1 MLFSSLIFIYLFLPL
16 TLIFYY
22 LIKPEYR
29 NRFLL
34 VSSLVFFAWG
44 GVSYSFLLIL
54 SLILNFFIGKAIGTN
69 QNKKWLIIGV
79 SINLAFLLV
88 FKYANF
94 FAKNISDLLQ
104 LENESYK
111 DLGIILPI
119 GISFYTFQA
128 ISYLIDVYRQTTV
141 PQKKF
146 VNLALYISFFPQ
158 LIAGPIVRYHDIARQ
173 LQKRTHSRASF
184 IYGVE
189 RFVLGLAKKVLI
201 ANQFALIA
209 DNVFAIAPDNLGTFT
224 AWTGIIAYSF
234 QIYFDFSAYS
244 DMAIGL
250 GRMFGFKFL
259 ENFNFPYIAKS
270 IREFWYRW
278 HISLSNWFRDY
289 LYISLGGNRKGTK
302 RTYLNLFIVFLIT
315 GFWHGASWTFIVWGL
330 IHGLFM
336 IIEKLGFNKVLEKL
350 WTPLRYIYTLFV
362 VIMAWVVFRA
372 ETFDEALGFY
382 HSLFVYKSS
391 DVNVD
396 VLMNFFN
403 TETYIVSI
411 IALLGSARFFTYI
424 SEKANA
430 QYLKLSIRS
439 QRNILYITDITE
451 VIAMVVVMLL
461 VSMYLVAGTYN
472 PFIYFRF

>member
-16 TLIFYY
+16 TLGFYY
-22 LIKPEYR
+22 LINPEYR

-34 VSSLVFFAWG
+34 VSSLLFFAWG
-44 GVSYSFLLIL
+44 GVSYSFLLL
-54 SLILNFFIGKAIGTN
+54 FSLILNFFIGKAIGTKSN
-69 QNKKWLIIGV
+69 RLWLTIGV
-79 SINLAFLLV
+79 SINLIFLLI

-94 FAKNISDLLQ
+94 FAKNFSELFQPDETYQ
-104 LENESYK
+104 
-111 DLGIILPI
+111 DLGIVLPI

-128 ISYLIDVYRQTTV
+128 ISYLIDVYRKTTE

-158 LIAGPIVRYHDIARQ
+158 LIAGPIVRYHDIAKQ
-173 LQKRTHSRASF
+173 LVSRSHSRASF
-184 IYGVE
+184 IYGAE

-201 ANQFALIA
+201 ANQFALIT
-209 DNVFAIAPDNLGTFT
+209 DSIFAIQADNLGTFT
-224 AWTGIIAYSF
+224 AWIGIIAYSF

-350 WTPLRYIYTLFV
+350 WTPLRYVYTLFV

-372 ETFDEALGFY
+372 ETFAEALGFY
-382 HSLFVYKSS
+382 HSLFIYKPS
-391 DVNVD
+391 DINVD

-403 TETYIVSI
+403 LETYIVTI
-411 IALLGSARFFTYI
+411 VALLGSANVFTLI
-424 SEKANA
+424 SDKF
-430 QYLKLSIRS
+430 KLFY
-439 QRNILYITDITE
+439 QRNSATNQKYMLFTIDFLE
-451 VIAMVVVMLL
+451 VVSVVIVMFM

>member
-1 MLFSSLIFIYLFLPL
+1 MLFSSLIFIYLFLPF

-22 LIKPEYR
+22 LINPDYR

-34 VSSLVFFAWG
+34 VTSLVFFAWG
-44 GVSYSFLLIL
+44 GVSYSFLLL
-54 SLILNFFIGKAIGTN
+54 FSLILNFFIGKAIGTN
-69 QNKKWLIIGV
+69 SNRFWLIVGV
-79 SINLAFLLV
+79 SINLIFLLI

-94 FAKNISDLLQ
+94 FAKNFAELFQHDGQ
-104 LENESYK
+104 AYQ
-111 DLGIILPI
+111 DLGIVLPI

-128 ISYLIDVYRQTTV
+128 ISYLIDVYRRTTE

-158 LIAGPIVRYHDIARQ
+158 LIAGPIVRYHDIAKQ
-173 LQKRTHSRASF
+173 LVNRSHSRASF

-209 DNVFAIAPDNLGTFT
+209 DNVFAISPDSLGTFT
-224 AWTGIIAYSF
+224 AWIGIIAYSF

-289 LYISLGGNRKGTK
+289 LYISLGGNRKGTA

-336 IIEKLGFNKVLEKL
+336 IIEKLGFDRILEKL
-350 WTPLRYIYTLFV
+350 WSPLRYFYTLLV
-362 VIMAWVVFRA
+362 VVMAWVVFRA

-391 DVNVD
+391 DLNAD

-403 TETYIVSI
+403 VETYIVAI
-411 IALLGSARFFTYI
+411 IALLGSARVFTLMG
-424 SEKANA
+424 EKM
-430 QYLKLSIRS
+430 
-439 QRNILYITDITE
+439 NILQLRFSLK
-451 VIAMVVVMLL
+451 AQKNMLVVVDMVELIAIAFVMLM